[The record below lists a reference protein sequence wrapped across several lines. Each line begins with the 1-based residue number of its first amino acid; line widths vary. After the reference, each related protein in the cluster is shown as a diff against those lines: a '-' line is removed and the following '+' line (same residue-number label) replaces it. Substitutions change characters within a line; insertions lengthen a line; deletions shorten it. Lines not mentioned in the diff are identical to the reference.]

1 MLTKHRT
8 WSVAAQVAVVTVGY
22 YLVSRAGLLF
32 AIPPADVTP
41 IWPASGIAVAAVL
54 RLGWIV
60 SPGIW
65 LAATAVAL
73 GSGNPLWVAAT
84 IGGGN
89 TLEPLLAAA
98 LVRRAIGGIDPL
110 ERGWDAVKFWALAG
124 WVSCAIGATVG
135 VAPLCVAGL
144 VPAGTCF
151 DHWWTWW
158 LGDVGGVVLVAPLLL
173 AWNRPTDLRWTPGRI
188 AEAGALALGLVVV
201 CQIVFGGWIRDTLA
215 QPLPYLILPLLV
227 WSAFRF
233 SQRETTVVMAVAA
246 GLAVWGTVRGVG
258 PFRGETVHEALLLLQ
273 SFINVTAVTGLAM
286 TALVAEHRGSVR
298 DLRQSRDELEQRV
311 RERTADLVRANTALQ
326 ADIEERS
333 RLAQERERLLHELQV
348 ALANVKTLTGLL
360 PICASCKR
368 IRNDQGYW
376 DQVET
381 YITKRSDAKF
391 THGTCP
397 ECARRMYPGLF
408 DADSGGTD
416 L

>member
-1 MLTKHRT
+1 
-8 WSVAAQVAVVTVGY
+8 
-22 YLVSRAGLLF
+22 
-32 AIPPADVTP
+32 
-41 IWPASGIAVAAVL
+41 
-54 RLGWIV
+54 
-60 SPGIW
+60 
-65 LAATAVAL
+65 
-73 GSGNPLWVAAT
+73 
-84 IGGGN
+84 
-89 TLEPLLAAA
+89 

-110 ERGWDAVKFWALAG
+110 DRGWDAVKFWALAG
-124 WVSCAIGATVG
+124 WASCAVGATVG
-135 VAPLCVAGL
+135 VAPLFIAGL
-144 VPAGTCF
+144 VPAEAWF

-158 LGDVGGVVLVAPLLL
+158 VSDVGGVVLVAPLLL
-173 AWNRPTDLRWTPGRI
+173 TWNRPTDRRWTPVRI
-188 AEAGALALGLVVV
+188 VEAGALALSLVVV
-201 CQIVFGGWIRDTLA
+201 CEMVFGGWIRDTLA

-233 SQRETTVVMAVAA
+233 SPRETSVVMAVAA

-273 SFINVTAVTGLAM
+273 GFINVTAVTGLAM
-286 TALVAEHRGSVR
+286 TALVTEQRASVR
-298 DLRQSRDELEQRV
+298 DLRRSRDELEQRV
-311 RERTADLVRANTALQ
+311 RERTADLIRANTALQ
-326 ADIEERS
+326 TDIEERS
-333 RLAQERERLLHELQV
+333 RLAHERERLLRELQA

-408 DADSGGTD
+408 DADSAVTD
-416 L
+416 I